1 MTISEISSKPAS
13 TDSRRTTLR
22 LPGGAMLWV
31 LLGLIVIAVILS
43 GGVFVR
49 PSNLSTVLFQS
60 SVIGVLALAQ
70 AFAIIS
76 RGIDLSIGATAIL
89 CAMII
94 GGASSAEAS
103 FVPHLP
109 LPLAILAG
117 MLVGFAIGALNGFVA
132 GRFPV
137 QPFIITLAMYLI
149 IVGVTFLATGA
160 TPITSPDPMIKQFG
174 DGLIAGVV
182 PLPILGWVAM
192 IAVGFVL
199 LNKTKYGSM
208 LYALGDNETT
218 ARLSGVPVA
227 RVKLL
232 VYGIAGVFAA
242 VAGMLFLAR
251 TGTVLPSD
259 GSSFMLDSIAAVAVG
274 GISLN
279 GGRGRIRDVVFGVL
293 ILAVISNLMNILGVS
308 VHLQTVV
315 QGAIILLA
323 VAANLRLANGRG

>member
-1 MTISEISSKPAS
+1 MTVSDISSKATS
-13 TDSRRTTLR
+13 SDARRTTLR

-31 LLGLIVIAVILS
+31 LLGLIIVAVILS
-43 GGVFVR
+43 GGVFIR

-89 CAMII
+89 CAMVI
-94 GGASSAEAS
+94 GGASSTEDS
-103 FVPHLP
+103 FAPHLP
-109 LPLAILAG
+109 LPLAILVG
-117 MLVGFAIGALNGFVA
+117 LMIGFAVGAVNGFIA

-149 IVGVTFLATGA
+149 VVGATFLSTGA
-160 TPITSPDPMIKQFG
+160 TPVTSPDPTIKQFG
-174 DGLIAGVV
+174 DGLIADVI
-182 PLPILGWVAM
+182 PLPILGWVVM

-208 LYALGDNETT
+208 LYAVGDNETA

-232 VYGIAGVFAA
+232 VYGIAGMFAA
-242 VAGMLFLAR
+242 VAGLLFLAR

-274 GISLN
+274 GISLS
-279 GGRGRIRDVVFGVL
+279 GGRGRIRDVVYGVL

-315 QGAIILLA
+315 QGAIILVA
-323 VAANLRLANGRG
+323 VAANLRLGKGRD